1 MATRRR
7 PELYEVQSAGRSTV
21 RTTSTAQ
28 PSAVQS
34 LALPVALSASRPKK
48 LRFALFNLAGKIA
61 SHAGNL
67 TLRISEAT
75 DPNCTKSSLLD
86 EVQ

>member
-1 MATRRR
+1 
-7 PELYEVQSAGRSTV
+7 
-21 RTTSTAQ
+21 
-28 PSAVQS
+28 VQS
-34 LALPVALSASRPKK
+34 LALPASLSASRPKK

>member
-1 MATRRR
+1 
-7 PELYEVQSAGRSTV
+7 
-21 RTTSTAQ
+21 
-28 PSAVQS
+28 VQS